1 MVSVTKMSKQVPPKP
16 VSKKKKM
23 KKTQAKKATNEKP
36 IDAVV
41 DGSLEKA
48 ASDSRMGKKVAPK
61 TVPKKK
67 KMKKT
72 PVKKAVN
79 EEPADEVIN
88 DGLEK
93 QENGSTNDNEQQLEN
108 KEKDQASPKKNG
120 KAKKNK
126 KKKMNKSLETAQ
138 EASQENQDADE
149 ERNDDKM
156 QIENSE
162 AKPQNKK
169 KRKSDSQD
177 TAENKGGVKTNKKKK
192 MKKSVN
198 TTEKPLEENKEADD
212 EKDDDEE
219 DKDEQPTTKGMSDEE
234 KEEIDRRTIFVGNV
248 DIKAKRS
255 ALRKIFKEYGEIE
268 TIRFR
273 NAAVADPN
281 ESKRVAMIKR
291 HFHESQVSIIV
302 YIRFKTEESA
312 VAALSANNKIL
323 KERHLQVDRVTGSR
337 KVDPKCSVFIGNLPF
352 DANEE
357 EVREIF
363 LDCGAIENVRIVRDK
378 ELGSGKGFGYVNF
391 QSPDAVELALKI
403 SGTLLRKRQLRVKRY
418 LMKEQVE
425 KRQKIMEKKT
435 QLNPKKMRLNFM
447 AKNKQ
452 GGKKSSTSFTGEKFK
467 AKENIKKKKKFTKDE
482 KKKFAI
488 SKKLSGSN

>member
-1 MVSVTKMSKQVPPKP
+1 MVSVTKMSKQAPPKP
-16 VSKKKKM
+16 VSKTKKM
-23 KKTQAKKATNEKP
+23 KTQAKKAVNEKR
-36 IDAVV
+36 IDAAI
-41 DGSLEKA
+41 DGGLKKA
-48 ASDSRMGKKVAPK
+48 ESDSRMSKKVAPK
-61 TVPKKK
+61 IVPKKK

-72 PVKKAVN
+72 PVKKVVN
-79 EEPADEVIN
+79 EEQTDGVNN

-93 QENGSTNDNEQQLEN
+93 EENGSRNDNEQQLGN
-108 KEKDQASPKKNG
+108 KEKDQASPKKKV

-138 EASQENQDADE
+138 EPLQENQDADE
-149 ERNDDKM
+149 ERNGDKM
-156 QIENSE
+156 QIGNPE
-162 AKPQNKK
+162 AKAQNKK
-169 KRKSDSQD
+169 KRPSDSQD
-177 TAENKGGVKTNKKKK
+177 PAENTGGVKANKKKK
-192 MKKSVN
+192 MKKSAN
-198 TTEKPLEENKEADD
+198 TTEKPLEENKEA
-212 EKDDDEE
+212 E
-219 DKDEQPTTKGMSDEE
+219 DE
-234 KEEIDRRTIFVGNV
+234 KEEEPSTKVESNEDKEDLDRRTIFVGNV

-255 ALRKIFKEYGEIE
+255 ALRLIFKEYGEIE

-291 HFHESQVSIIV
+291 HFHESQVSIIAYV
-302 YIRFKTEESA
+302 RFKTEESA
-312 VAALSANNKIL
+312 IAALSANNKIL
-323 KERHLQVDRVTGSR
+323 KDRHLQVDRATGTR
-337 KVDPKCSVFIGNLPF
+337 KIDPKCSVFIGNLPF

-363 LDCGAIENVRIVRDK
+363 QDCGAIENVRIVRDK

-391 QSPDAVELALKI
+391 ESPDAVELALKI
-403 SGTLLRKRQLRVKRY
+403 SGTPLRKRQLRVKRY
-418 LMKEQVE
+418 LMKDQVE
-425 KRQKIMEKKT
+425 KRQKKMEKKT
-435 QLNPKKMRLNFM
+435 QVNPKKMRLNFM

-452 GGKKSSTSFTGEKFK
+452 GEKKPPTSFTGEKFK